1 MEIVYRGRHH
11 SPERIVAIRMMKR
24 TAFSSAGD
32 VQRILNEANVAS
44 QMEHAAVVAFY
55 GTRGCQGEPFITMKF
70 NDGETLSR
78 VLKCDEI
85 SRTDAIR
92 KLCVVS
98 HNCRRTW
105 HCSLPS
111 EAVPHSGRSKVKEGV
126 GYGFRIGEDSG
137 DGRQSDS
144 SRRHRGCV

>member
-92 KLCVVS
+92 KLCVADAQLQTHMALFTAIRGCS
-98 HNCRRTW
+98 PLWQIESQGRRGLRISDWRRFWRRT
-105 HCSLPS
+105 P
-111 EAVPHSGRSKVKEGV
+111 V
-126 GYGFRIGEDSG
+126 
-137 DGRQSDS
+137 
-144 SRRHRGCV
+144 

>member
-92 KLCVVS
+92 KLCVADAHGIV
-98 HNCRRTW
+98 
-105 HCSLPS
+105 HCHQRLFPTLADRKSRKAWVTDFGLAKILETDASLT
-111 EAVPHSGRSKVKEGV
+111 AAGDIV
-126 GYGFRIGEDSG
+126 GA
-137 DGRQSDS
+137 SDS
-144 SRRHRGCV
+144 